1 MFLQFQFYSN
11 GQGLFDEVLSA
22 TSGVAELLTQQ

>member
-11 GQGLFDEVLSA
+11 VQGLSDEVLSA
-22 TSGVAELLTQQ
+22 TSGVDELLIKQ